1 MSKLISKNTSV
12 SQREVLEQKY
22 NTSRLNLLVLV
33 IATAVNMFLIMTNTD
48 SYFLFSAFLP
58 YYLTG
63 FGWVACGYLPEDQ
76 YQPDQIYFIDS
87 SFFVILLAISIV
99 IVLLY
104 LAAWFFSKKHRIGW
118 IIFALVMFV
127 IDTVCMIVIGGF
139 AFESVLD
146 ILFHAWVLYYFF
158 LGINANSKLKKLP
171 PVEET
176 VAELGSENIAEPTED
191 IKDSE
196 IIRKADTEVKNRIL
210 LEARMLKYDICY
222 RRVKH
227 TNELVINGD
236 VYAELEGIIEQQH
249 TLQANID
256 GHLVEAEFD
265 GAYSVIRFDG
275 ETIAKKIRLF

>member
-1 MSKLISKNTSV
+1 
-12 SQREVLEQKY
+12 
-22 NTSRLNLLVLV
+22 
-33 IATAVNMFLIMTNTD
+33 
-48 SYFLFSAFLP
+48 
-58 YYLTG
+58 
-63 FGWVACGYLPEDQ
+63 
-76 YQPDQIYFIDS
+76 
-87 SFFVILLAISIV
+87 VILLAISIV

-146 ILFHAWVLYYFF
+146 ILFHVWVLYYLF

-176 VAELGSENIAEPTED
+176 VTELGSENIAEPTEE

-196 IIRKADTEVKNRIL
+196 IIRKADTEAKNRIL

-222 RRVKH
+222 RRVNH

-236 VYAELEGIIEQQH
+236 VYAELEGILEQNH